1 MSPRPAANSGR
12 DNLGNYL
19 ILPFCTACLAYFL
32 EYQMRPAKKIRQEQE
47 ASASGSVSSAPPPQ
61 PPCFPRSDPS
71 GGSCPKDSLG
81 NTGVFGR
88 RWAVRAQGPQ
98 E

>member
-47 ASASGSVSSAPPPQ
+47 ASASGSVSSAPPPS
-61 PPCFPRSDPS
+61 PPAFLAATLLEAPVQRTAW
-71 GGSCPKDSLG
+71 GTQGSLG
-81 NTGVFGR
+81 EGGL
-88 RWAVRAQGPQ
+88 
-98 E
+98 